1 MYTYVKNKKLFQ
13 EEKEQN
19 ILNEDD
25 KDIIS
30 EKEIISDELNIEKRD
45 NIKINGISIKIKNE
59 ENEDKKE

>member
-45 NIKINGISIKIKNE
+45 NIKINGISIN
-59 ENEDKKE
+59 

>member
-1 MYTYVKNKKLFQ
+1 MLKIKKLFQ